1 MSLCIAWVRK
11 NKDMEELCMIAD
23 SCLSGG
29 QRFLAAPKI
38 FPLSRN
44 DCAIACAGTTS
55 YSFPVVEH
63 IMKSI
68 ELNQIYKDRAC
79 DVTEFRHTILDIA
92 NKCLIEEQEPDYME
106 NGPDFSMIFAGYSW
120 REKKFC
126 LWEIRY
132 DKHLKKMNY
141 STPKT
146 IKRPPFAVIGDLVP
160 KVRHLIYQ
168 KLDAEGVKER
178 GFVDMQPLEVLLQ
191 VINDTSTETRSIG
204 GYPQMVKI
212 YPFMRVLP
220 IGFRLTKNNKKVI
233 TYSGRPL
240 LDFEIFPY
248 PIYDLEEKKIIYMKG
263 VLEEFERKFEDV
275 APLPFLCN

>member
-1 MSLCIAWVRK
+1 
-11 NKDMEELCMIAD
+11 MEELCMIAD

-38 FPLSRN
+38 FPLTRN

-68 ELNQIYKDRAC
+68 ELNQMFKDRAC
-79 DVTEFRHTILDIA
+79 DLTEFRHTILDIT
-92 NKCLIEEQEPDYME
+92 NKCLIEEQETDYME
-106 NGPDFSMIFAGYSW
+106 NGPDFSMILAGYSW

-132 DKHLKKMNY
+132 DRYLKKMNY
-141 STPKT
+141 ITPKT
-146 IKRPPFAVIGDLVP
+146 IKRIPFAVIGDLVP
-160 KVRHLIYQ
+160 KVRHMIYK
-168 KLDAEGVKER
+168 KLEADGVKDR
-178 GFVDMQPLEVLLQ
+178 GFVDMQPLEVLME
-191 VINDTSTETRSIG
+191 VINDTSVDTRSIG

-220 IGFRLTKNNKKVI
+220 IGFRLTKDDKKLI
-233 TYSGRPL
+233 TYGGRPL
-240 LDFEIFPY
+240 LDFEVFPY
-248 PIYDLEEKKIIYMKG
+248 PIYDLDEKKILYMKE
-263 VLEEFERKFEDV
+263 VSKEFERNAEKIKQ
-275 APLPFLCN
+275 LPFNVK